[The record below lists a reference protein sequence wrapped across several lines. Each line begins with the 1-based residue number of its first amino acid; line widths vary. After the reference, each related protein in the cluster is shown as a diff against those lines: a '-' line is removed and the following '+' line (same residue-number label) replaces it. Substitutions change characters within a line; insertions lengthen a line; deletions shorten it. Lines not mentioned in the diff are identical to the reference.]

1 MGSRWHVPSWV
12 AVKQHHF
19 FVNLPHR
26 TDVKTI
32 ELAAWTHAEFVKI
45 HPFVDGNGRTSRM
58 LMNYQLMAGG
68 FLPVSV
74 AKEDRLEYF
83 EALEAYAVGGDLI
96 PFAEMVAALEETRLD
111 EYLAMGQEPDIEE
124 DSPMQTM

>member
-1 MGSRWHVPSWV
+1 M
-12 AVKQHHF
+12 
-19 FVNLPHR
+19 
-26 TDVKTI
+26 
-32 ELAAWTHAEFVKI
+32 KI